1 MTRQALKQDA
11 RRRVSEALSAKQKE
25 RLETERRQASLAV
38 DLLAALAERDEAV
51 HVAEQQAAAALH
63 GLLSEHLS
71 MAEIAEVCGRQIDVK
86 ELARLSRIQTSEPDS
101 RPGTKP

>member
-1 MTRQALKQDA
+1 MARQALKQDA

-51 HVAEQQAAAALH
+51 HAAEQQAAAALR

-71 MAEIAEVCGRQIDVK
+71 LVEVAELCGGQVHVK
-86 ELARLSRIQTSEPDS
+86 ELTRLARILTSEPDS
-101 RPGTKP
+101 RLGTKS